1 MTTRAGFTG
10 ILAGLALTILI
21 YLLPAAW
28 QGAGRV
34 DFNGCAR
41 AAIPVAVIA
50 LPLTGL
56 LAARWSGSTQPARC
70 AVLGGLAG
78 GLAGTVV
85 YCLWGAAAAG
95 WYPQIQAAGAPSPVE
110 SISAIVRNTLVMF
123 LALSLGGA
131 LLGSTGGWLACLRK
145 IPRRGS
151 SAREASPREEFNKEQ
166 PQMALNA
173 SITAVPAAIVAAALA
188 GAIFPRLSNLISR
201 QAGQVVLAAADLDL
215 PLEAALL
222 LVLVAHL
229 ALTLV
234 IPHEAR
240 QAGHL
245 CGLDEV
251 KMAAYVSTAAA
262 PVLSL
267 LLWLVDRAAFSN
279 PRVVA
284 ALLASAGLSLVSLH
298 ILRTVVLPR
307 RAGFPAHPVDRVEA
321 RWFGTIANSR
331 GPRLAVL
338 CAGCGLAMAL
348 PLYVTVLSVL
358 VNLAGAAPG
367 SAAMPDPGT
376 AGAWRPFIIQALVS
390 AGLSAA
396 AFATLTTVYIFY
408 LNLGRW
414 FSKWNS
420 RRSAE

>member
-10 ILAGLALTILI
+10 ILAGLALTIFI

-34 DFNGCAR
+34 DFAGCAR

-50 LPLTGL
+50 LPAAGL
-56 LAARWSGSTQPARC
+56 LAAWWSGSTQPARC

-85 YCLWGAAAAG
+85 YCLWGAAAG

-110 SISAIVRNTLVMF
+110 SISAIVRNTLAMF

-131 LLGSTGGWLACLRK
+131 LLGSPGGWLACFRK
-145 IPRRGS
+145 TTRRGS
-151 SAREASPREEFNKEQ
+151 SAREAFPRDEFNKDH

-201 QAGQVVLAAADLDL
+201 QAGQAVLAAADLDL
-215 PLEAALL
+215 PLEIALL

-229 ALTLV
+229 ALALV
-234 IPHEAR
+234 VPHEAR
-240 QAGHL
+240 QAGNL

-307 RAGFPAHPVDRVEA
+307 RASFPAHPVDRVEA

-367 SAAMPDPGT
+367 SAATPDPGT

-390 AGLSAA
+390 AGLSSA
-396 AFATLTTVYIFY
+396 AFAALTFVYIFY

-420 RRSAE
+420 RRSAG